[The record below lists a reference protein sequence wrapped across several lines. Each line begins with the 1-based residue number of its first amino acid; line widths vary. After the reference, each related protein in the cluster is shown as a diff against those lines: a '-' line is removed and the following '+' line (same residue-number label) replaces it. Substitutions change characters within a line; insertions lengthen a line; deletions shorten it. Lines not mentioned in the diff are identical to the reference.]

1 MESIDSLKD
10 ELKKVSQELSSHKI
24 ELHQTRGYLQ
34 SILQNSR
41 DMIFATEVSGL
52 LISFSK
58 GGEKVL
64 GYTWGS
70 VAGNFIK
77 DFANDPLEFER
88 LMAATQKEGSAVRLE
103 LPFRNK
109 DGHTVY
115 CDVSLISLTN
125 TKGQNIG
132 TIGICRD
139 ITRWKKLQE
148 DLIRVDRL
156 AEIGRI
162 ASGIAHEINNPL
174 AVISEIS
181 GWAGAVVSDAKG
193 LTHEDR
199 EELETA
205 VKHIKEQTRRCKGIT
220 HQLLGFVRDSTP
232 DKTKIDVHE
241 LLKEVIK
248 FLKPELRYLPIE
260 IVFNFSKEPLSTK
273 SDPNMMEQV
282 FLNLITNAIY
292 AIREEGRNDG
302 KVEIR
307 TKKTDS
313 GVEVNI
319 EDNGTGIS
327 EENQAKILDLFFTT
341 KPPGKGTGLGLPICQ
356 NILKNLGGSLSFKSE
371 SGVGSTF
378 TVQIP
383 FL

>member
-58 GGEKVL
+58 GGEKIL

-70 VAGNFIK
+70 VAGDFIK

-88 LMAATQKEGSAVRLE
+88 LMAGSQEEGSAVRLE
-103 LPFRNK
+103 LPFRHK

-132 TIGICRD
+132 TIGVCRD
-139 ITRWKKLQE
+139 VTRWKKLQE

-174 AVISEIS
+174 AVINEVS
-181 GWAGAVVSDAKG
+181 GWAGTVVSDAKG
-193 LTHEDR
+193 LTQEDK

-205 VKHIKEQTRRCKGIT
+205 VNHIKEQTRRCRNIT

-232 DKTKIDVHE
+232 DKAEFDVHK
-241 LLKEVIK
+241 LLKEIIK
-248 FLKPELRYLPIE
+248 FLKPELKYSPIE
-260 IVFNFSKEPLSTK
+260 IDFNFPKELILMK
-273 SDPNMMEQV
+273 SDPNMIEQV

-292 AIREEGRNDG
+292 AIKEKGCNDG
-302 KVEIR
+302 RIEIR
-307 TKKTDS
+307 GKKTDS

-341 KPPGKGTGLGLPICQ
+341 KPPGKGTGLGLSICQ
-356 NILKNLGGSLSFKSE
+356 NILKNLGGSLSFKSKL
-371 SGVGSTF
+371 GIGTTF

-383 FL
+383 FS

>member
-34 SILQNSR
+34 SILRNSR

-58 GGEKVL
+58 GGEKIL

-88 LMAATQKEGSAVRLE
+88 LMAVSQGEGGAVRLE
-103 LPFRNK
+103 LPFRHK

-139 ITRWKKLQE
+139 ITRWKKFQE
-148 DLIRVDRL
+148 ELIRVDRL

-205 VKHIKEQTRRCKGIT
+205 VKRIKEQTRRCKSIT

-241 LLKEVIK
+241 LLKETIK

-260 IVFNFSKEPLSTK
+260 IAFNFSKEPLSTK

-292 AIREEGRNDG
+292 AIKEEGRNDG
-302 KVEIR
+302 KVEIK
-307 TKKTDS
+307 TKKSDS
-313 GVEVNI
+313 EVEVNI
-319 EDNGTGIS
+319 KDNGTGIS
-327 EENQAKILDLFFTT
+327 EENQAKIFDLFFTT

-356 NILKNLGGSLSFKSE
+356 NIIKNLGGSLSFKSE

-378 TVQIP
+378 TVRIP
-383 FL
+383 FS